1 MNQLFVIDGV
11 SVRRDFDGRYCLND
25 LHRAAGGEKRH
36 QPSNWSCLT
45 QTQELIAEISSAP
58 ELQERPRWSPLLVV
72 LTRGHSSARSW
83 FIPMQCGSARNL
95 TSKSSERSMP
105 YRTLHQ
111 CADIR
116 QNSGWR
122 DPA

>member
-45 QTQELIAEISSAP
+45 QTQELIAEISSAHGITGAA
-58 ELQERPRWSPLLVV
+58 PLVT
-72 LTRGHSSARSW
+72 LTGGVNQGHSSARSW

-105 YRTLHQ
+105 YRTLHPMRRHPTKFRL
-111 CADIR
+111 A
-116 QNSGWR
+116 
-122 DPA
+122 